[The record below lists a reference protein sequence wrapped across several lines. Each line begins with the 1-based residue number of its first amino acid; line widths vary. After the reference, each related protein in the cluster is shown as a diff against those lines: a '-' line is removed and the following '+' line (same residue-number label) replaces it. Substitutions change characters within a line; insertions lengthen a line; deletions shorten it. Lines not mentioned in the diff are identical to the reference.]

1 MLQALQCRLQSYYS
15 YAHPYGGE
23 ALRMFALQS
32 EICWSQHT
40 SQAWTVLISIFM
52 KYRFIKIKF
61 SYFDCVSMHT
71 NERPYACN
79 VCGKNFSLSSTL
91 KAHFLSHSKEKPH
104 KCLTCNK
111 GFRLPHQLKAH
122 EKTHVHRYEAGVMLY
137 NQDEGDYSSS

>member
-1 MLQALQCRLQSYYS
+1 MN
-15 YAHPYGGE
+15 
-23 ALRMFALQS
+23 
-32 EICWSQHT
+32 
-40 SQAWTVLISIFM
+40 VLIVVAVLPIVAHIESMNGTICALNR
-52 KYRFIKIKF
+52 KSHLNLTF
-61 SYFDCVSMHT
+61 SCFSMHT

-79 VCGKNFSLSSTL
+79 LCGKNFSLSSTL

-122 EKTHVHRYEAGVMLY
+122 EKTHVHRYEVGVLLY